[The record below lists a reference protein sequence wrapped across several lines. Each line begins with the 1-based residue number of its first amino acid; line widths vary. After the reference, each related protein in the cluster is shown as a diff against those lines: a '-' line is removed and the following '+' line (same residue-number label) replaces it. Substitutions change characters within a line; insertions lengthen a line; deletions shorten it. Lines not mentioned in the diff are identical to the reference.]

1 MGNAYKV
8 AKVKDGRREYFYIY
22 DSVSGQISDLA
33 TRYLKYR
40 TDLHVSPNTVRRNAY
55 SVALYI
61 NYLDFRKLS
70 MEDVCGMNYEKQSF
84 HFVSFLDYIKSGIHS
99 VRNGSPINS
108 TCNAY
113 LRDVFGWFDFLS
125 KYSTRFPE
133 LKVLIDRVVNFQ
145 NGIGIRL
152 SKDVKTF
159 KGDYKEDVRTGL
171 KIDKSHLIS
180 LIASCQ
186 NNRDRLL
193 LILLAETGMRIGELL
208 GVRYDT
214 DIDYDE
220 HEIMVNARELNP
232 NRARA
237 KNYENRRAKI
247 SDEAFDLLLIYLSEY
262 RKHVEKTGF
271 LFVNIKG
278 KKAGKPL
285 EVETVYAVFESLK
298 KRTGIKATPHML
310 RHYFAN
316 ERYNEGWDMLMISTA
331 LGHKHI
337 STTEHYLNIDIEK
350 LSEASDRYWEN
361 NPGLLELLGMGD
373 DNDG

>member
-1 MGNAYKV
+1 MENAYKV
-8 AKVKDGRREYFYIY
+8 AKVADGRKEYYYIY
-22 DSVSGQISDLA
+22 DSVTGQISDLA

-40 TDLHVSPNTVRRNAY
+40 MDLHVSPNTVRRNAY
-55 SVALYI
+55 SIVLYI
-61 NYLDFRKLS
+61 NYLDFRELS
-70 MEDVCGMNYEKQSF
+70 IVDVCNMSYEKQSI

-99 VRNGSPINS
+99 RRNGTPINS
-108 TCNAY
+108 TCNTY
-113 LRDVFGWFDFLS
+113 LRDVFGWFGFLS
-125 KYSTRFPE
+125 KYSERFPE
-133 LKVLIDRVVNFQ
+133 LKVLIDRVVNYR
-145 NGIGIRL
+145 NGIGVRF

-159 KGDYKEDVRTGL
+159 KGYYKEDVSTGRNIG
-171 KIDKSHLIS
+171 KDNIIS

-193 LILLAETGMRIGELL
+193 LILLAETGLRIGELL

-220 HEIMVNARELNP
+220 HEILVNGRDYNP
-232 NRARA
+232 NGARA
-237 KNYENRRAKI
+237 KYYENRRAKI
-247 SDEAFDLLLIYLSEY
+247 SNEAFDLLLIYLSEY
-262 RKHVEKTGF
+262 RQYIEKSGF

-278 KKAGKPL
+278 AKSGQPL
-285 EVETVYAVFESLK
+285 GVETVYAVFESLK

-337 STTEHYLNIDIEK
+337 STTERYLNIDIEK

-373 DNDG
+373 NNEE